1 MKCSPSAE
9 NGGVAEILLFISCS
23 IFSSSCCLC
32 SFLCLDWRW
41 FTLYAMGCSLRCLKC
56 GGDWSLFKEQRWTVT
71 KCEEFLKP
79 SGLSS
84 YFKPSLFS
92 NLQYSPFSLSTKD
105 LLSYFIEMID
115 AIVGENM
122 HSLTNTA
129 VLVQL
134 ISCHCFQKENPAV
147 NLLVFFP
154 LLWSHQNSSKAQF
167 LSAYFILNSLQ
178 SDSLLLFYFFHIT
191 LWQI

>member
-23 IFSSSCCLC
+23 IFSSSCHLC

-41 FTLYAMGCSLRCLKC
+41 FTFYAMGCSLRCLKC
-56 GGDWSLFKEQRWTVT
+56 RGGWSLFKEQRWTVT

-79 SGLSS
+79 LGLSS
-84 YFKPSLFS
+84 YFKPFLFS
-92 NLQYSPFSLSTKD
+92 NFQYSPFSLSLPKISFLD
-105 LLSYFIEMID
+105 RCY
-115 AIVGENM
+115 VGENM
-122 HSLTNTA
+122 HSLTNAA

-134 ISCHCFQKENPAV
+134 INCHCFQKENPTV